1 MQGAQSIR
9 KHYDRKEETRGE
21 KKGLRKRAP
30 TCYSVVCFFFR
41 PVFLGGIMRPVG
53 KGCGALCC
61 DVGSHKVA
69 VCALYL
75 RLLRDGSPG
84 RRDAEEG
91 GKRVVPRS

>member
-1 MQGAQSIR
+1 
-9 KHYDRKEETRGE
+9 
-21 KKGLRKRAP
+21 
-30 TCYSVVCFFFR
+30 
-41 PVFLGGIMRPVG
+41 MRPVG

-75 RLLRDGSPG
+75 RLLRDGSPV